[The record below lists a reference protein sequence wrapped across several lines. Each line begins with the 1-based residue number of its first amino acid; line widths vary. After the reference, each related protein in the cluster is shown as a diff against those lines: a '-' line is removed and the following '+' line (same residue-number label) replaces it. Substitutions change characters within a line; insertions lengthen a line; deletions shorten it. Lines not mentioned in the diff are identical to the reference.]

1 MRVATLNLWGTRGD
15 WEQRRERLRDGFRA
29 LQPDLVAFQEAIVTP
44 DYDQVRDILGDG
56 FQLAHHSD
64 READGQGIS
73 IASRLPLGDLFE
85 VDLNLTPR
93 TGDFACSTLIAEA
106 GDLLF
111 VNHLPSW
118 QLDFER
124 ERELQAATAAVA
136 IEERLGD
143 RHVVVC
149 GDFDADPDAASV
161 RFWTGR
167 QSLEGHSVCY
177 RDAWESAHPGEPGH
191 TFTPENPL
199 VADPDWPFRQ
209 IDHIL
214 VRCDD
219 HGGPTLQIR
228 DCRRIFDDVPASD
241 HFGLLADV
249 SSIS

>member
-1 MRVATLNLWGTRGD
+1 MRVATLNLWGVRGD
-15 WEQRRERLRDGFRA
+15 WDARRALLVEGFRA
-29 LQPDLVAFQEAIVTP
+29 LAPDLVALQEAIVTP
-44 DYDQVRDILGDG
+44 DYDQVRDLLGDG
-56 FQLAHHSD
+56 FQIAHHSD
-64 READGQGIS
+64 REPDGQGIS

-93 TGDFACSTLIAEA
+93 TEDFACTTLIAEV
-106 GDLLF
+106 GELLF

-124 ERELQAATAAVA
+124 ERELQAVTAAVA
-136 IEERLGD
+136 IEQRRGD

-177 RDAWESAHPGEPGH
+177 RDAWESAHAGEPGH

-199 VADPDWPFRQ
+199 VADPDWPFRR
-209 IDHIL
+209 IDYIL
-214 VRCDD
+214 VRCGA
-219 HGGPTLQIR
+219 HGGPSLPIR
-228 DCRRIFDDVPASD
+228 SCERIFDSAAASD
-241 HFGLLADV
+241 HYGLTADLG
-249 SSIS
+249 

>member
-15 WEQRRERLRDGFRA
+15 WDRRRLLLIDGFRA
-29 LQPDLVAFQEAIVTP
+29 LDPALVAFQEAIVTP

-56 FQLAHHSD
+56 FQIAHHTD
-64 READGQGIS
+64 REPDGQGIS
-73 IASRLPLGDLFE
+73 IASRLPLGDLYE

-93 TGDFACSTLIAEA
+93 TVDFACSTLIAEV

-124 ERELQAATAAVA
+124 ERELQAVTAAVA
-136 IEERLGD
+136 VEQRRGD

-167 QSLEGHSVCY
+167 QSIEGASVCY
-177 RDAWESAHPGEPGH
+177 RDAWESAHPGEPGP

-199 VADPDWPFRQ
+199 VADPDWPFRR
-209 IDHIL
+209 IDYIL
-214 VRCDD
+214 VRCGR
-219 HGGPTLQIR
+219 HGGPSLPIR
-228 DCRRIFDDVPASD
+228 SCERIFDSPPASD
-241 HFGLLADV
+241 HYGLLAEV
-249 SSIS
+249 T